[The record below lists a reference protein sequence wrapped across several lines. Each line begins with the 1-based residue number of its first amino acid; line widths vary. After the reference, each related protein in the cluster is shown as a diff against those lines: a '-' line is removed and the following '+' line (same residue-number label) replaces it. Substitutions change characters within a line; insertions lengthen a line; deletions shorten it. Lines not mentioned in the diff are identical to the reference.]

1 MYNCNREYLSREE
14 LYGTRRKKEKN
25 EIIRLMRHYKDSIPK
40 PIKLNKDKSLDMRFK
55 KIKNGTLILLL
66 KKFKNA
72 RKKCQYTYKAN
83 SLIYN
88 IIFKN

>member
-14 LYGTRRKKEKN
+14 LYGTREERKKN

-55 KIKNGTLILLL
+55 KNQEWYSDTLS
-66 KKFKNA
+66 KEVQKCKEKNA
-72 RKKCQYTYKAN
+72 QYTYQIKP
-83 SLIYN
+83 LWI
-88 IIFKN
+88 